1 MLSVVTILCIFGK
14 TTYNIILINVLRCFN
29 IFFSTAEEVKK
40 KLNSLR
46 TYYNKELKKKK
57 SGAGTAELY
66 VSGWTYYDALDAFL
80 KSQVLPSRTLLN
92 MVSITQPYN
101 NKCYVDLNHVPLPVY
116 LAIGYEMIQE
126 FLSDFPCL

>member
-46 TYYNKELKKKK
+46 TYYNKELKKYNHQKK
-57 SGAGTAELY
+57 WGRHCGAIRL
-66 VSGWTYYDALDAFL
+66 W
-80 KSQVLPSRTLLN
+80 
-92 MVSITQPYN
+92 
-101 NKCYVDLNHVPLPVY
+101 VDIL
-116 LAIGYEMIQE
+116 
-126 FLSDFPCL
+126 